1 MSMRVVFAGS
11 PEVAVPYLRAL
22 HNRGITVAAVISR
35 EDSPVGRKRVVTA
48 TAVAREAERLDLTTI
63 KANSLRDIE
72 IPDVDVGIVVAYGG
86 MIPDR
91 LLTRPTH
98 GWINVHF
105 SILPEYRGAA
115 PLQRALWDGR
125 ENTGITIF
133 HLVTELDAGP
143 VVVSREIPFG
153 AEESASDA
161 LTRIANETT
170 ADLVA
175 VAHQIYARTVSPQPQ
190 VGRVSFAPRFERE
203 DGRINWSEP
212 SAVIR
217 HKIRAVT
224 REPGA
229 FTTVA
234 GEPFGIICARAGDG
248 SILPRGQVNVTTS
261 GVFVGTGDSTVELI
275 EVQPPGKPAMAAAD
289 WGRGLRTPIV
299 FA

>member
-11 PEVAVPYLRAL
+11 PEVAVPYLRAI
-22 HNRGITVAAVISR
+22 RGAGFTVAAVISR
-35 EDSPVGRKRVVTA
+35 EDSPFGRKRVVTP
-48 TAVAREAERLDLTTI
+48 TAVAREAKQLDLMTI
-63 KANSLRDIE
+63 KANSLRDID
-72 IPDVDVGIVVAYGG
+72 IPDVDLGIVVAYGG

-91 LLTRPTH
+91 LLSRPTH

-105 SILPEYRGAA
+105 SVLPEYRGAA

-125 ENTGITIF
+125 KSTGISIF
-133 HLVTELDAGP
+133 GLVAELDAGP
-143 VVVSREIPFG
+143 VFVSRDIPFE
-153 AEESASDA
+153 AEETASDA
-161 LTRIANETT
+161 LTRIANDTT

-175 VAHQIYARTVSPQPQ
+175 VARQIQAGTLLPQPQ
-190 VGRVSFAPRFERE
+190 VGRESFAPRFVRE

-212 SAVIR
+212 SAIIR
-217 HKIRAVT
+217 QKVRAVT
-224 REPGA
+224 QEPGA

-234 GEPFGIICARAGDG
+234 GEPFGIIRAKAGDG
-248 SILPRGQVNVTTS
+248 SILPHGHVNATLS
-261 GVFVGTGDSTVELI
+261 GVFVGTGDSTIELI

>member
-11 PEVAVPYLRAL
+11 PEVAVPYLRTF
-22 HNRGITVAAVISR
+22 HDTGITVAAVISR
-35 EDSPVGRKRVVTA
+35 EDSPVGRKRVVTP

-72 IPDVDVGIVVAYGG
+72 IPDVDLGIVVAYGG

-105 SILPEYRGAA
+105 SILPAYRGAA

-125 ENTGITIF
+125 ENTGVTIF
-133 HLVTELDAGP
+133 QLVTELDAGP
-143 VVVSREIPFG
+143 VFVSREISFE
-153 AEESASDA
+153 AEETAWDA
-161 LTRIANETT
+161 LTRIANDTT

-175 VAHQIYARTVSPQPQ
+175 VAHQIHAGTASPQPQ
-190 VGRVSFAPRFERE
+190 GGRASFAPRFVRE
-203 DGRINWSEP
+203 DGRVNWSEP

-234 GEPFGIICARAGDG
+234 GDPFGIIRAKAGDG
-248 SILPRGQVNVTTS
+248 SILSHGQVNVTLS
-261 GVFVGTGDSTVELI
+261 GVFVGTGDSTIELI